1 LQLGPEALRKVNEK
15 PRLFFRTLG
24 VIWIAV
30 PLFTALVILA
40 LGLVGTSATLL
51 LLMSVCPGL
60 PGLLTLARIARSSI
74 ATAFVA
80 LFLTAARGPIMITYW
95 TRLSSNFLPVDLTV
109 QPRQVLNVLL
119 PTVFL
124 PVVLGFLV
132 RKISFR
138 VTAVLAPA
146 SDIID
151 LLGTVASIA
160 VIVA

>member
-1 LQLGPEALRKVNEK
+1 MPENMPAEHVDSIYDILILLSGAATFAAMFGVALQLGPEALRKVNEK

-80 LFLTAARGPIMITYW
+80 LFL
-95 TRLSSNFLPVDLTV
+95 
-109 QPRQVLNVLL
+109 
-119 PTVFL
+119 
-124 PVVLGFLV
+124 
-132 RKISFR
+132 
-138 VTAVLAPA
+138 
-146 SDIID
+146 
-151 LLGTVASIA
+151 
-160 VIVA
+160 